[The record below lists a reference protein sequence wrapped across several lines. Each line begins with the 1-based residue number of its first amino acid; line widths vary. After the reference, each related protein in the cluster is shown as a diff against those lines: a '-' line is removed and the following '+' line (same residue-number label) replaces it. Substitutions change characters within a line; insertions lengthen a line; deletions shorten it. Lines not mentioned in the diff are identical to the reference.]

1 MTKLID
7 MAGNV
12 AALTGILICLVSGMS
27 RLMGN
32 WQTAGLAS
40 MTLFTLGI
48 GLMVFASL
56 AKLHV
61 LTAK

>member
-1 MTKLID
+1 MTKLIH

-12 AALTGILICLVSGMS
+12 AALLGIFICLVSGMS

-32 WQTAGLAS
+32 WETAGYAS

-48 GLMVFASL
+48 GLMVFACL

-61 LTAK
+61 LTIK